1 MLIIIKKL
9 LKLFIKMNNDWLKIT
24 LGLLDSETYLL
35 SRLLGLKEKKN
46 IFNEK
51 IKMYDKVIKEKL

>member
-1 MLIIIKKL
+1 
-9 LKLFIKMNNDWLKIT
+9 MNNDWLKIT
-24 LGLLDSETYLL
+24 LGLLDLETYLL

>member
-1 MLIIIKKL
+1 
-9 LKLFIKMNNDWLKIT
+9 MNNDWLKIT

>member
-24 LGLLDSETYLL
+24 LCLLDLETYLL
-35 SRLLGLKEKKN
+35 SRLLGLKEK
-46 IFNEK
+46 
-51 IKMYDKVIKEKL
+51 